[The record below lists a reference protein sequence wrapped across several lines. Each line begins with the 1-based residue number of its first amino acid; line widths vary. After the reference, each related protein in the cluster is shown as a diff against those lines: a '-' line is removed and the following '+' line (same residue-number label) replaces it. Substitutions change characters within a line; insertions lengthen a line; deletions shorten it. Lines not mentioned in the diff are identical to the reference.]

1 MLWAIVWVSVVPHQ
15 LFEALMSFGVFT
27 SLMLYWLL
35 FSMLFPLIIG
45 EAALFTVIAIG
56 QFAIVLFSTVA
67 FPIWSPM
74 LALVIRLPVI
84 VVDTALFAIMPKMTL
99 FEITTCPDPS
109 PMFMPPILFPV
120 IKALKLLLAYPFPF
134 ALKTMAP
141 LIVLFVRVGEH

>member
-1 MLWAIVWVSVVPHQ
+1 
-15 LFEALMSFGVFT
+15 MSFGVFT

-84 VVDTALFAIMPKMTL
+84 VVDTALFAVIPKMTL
-99 FEITTCPDPS
+99 FEITTYPDPS

-141 LIVLFVRVGEH
+141 LIVLLVRVGEH